1 MKFSS
6 LFAANKTASIIA
18 IALPLYCVSGVAMSQ
33 PTPETVNT
41 PLPGIT
47 VEAPKARHIAVAPS
61 RTGHRIVSHRVV
73 ANATSQPDERV
84 GPPDEPI
91 MAKIERLGRHTSSCA
106 DGCQSSFKY
115 GNDPWH
121 GCNAS
126 GNVLSFTCRNV
137 GGYKTY
143 NECMD
148 AGLTLGWRNR
158 EQLYYCS
165 SLALK

>member
-1 MKFSS
+1 VKFSS
-6 LFAANKTASIIA
+6 LFAANKTASIIL
-18 IALPLYCVSGVAMSQ
+18 IALPLYCVSGVAISQ

-41 PLPGIT
+41 PLPQIT
-47 VEAPKARHIAVAPS
+47 VQAPKVRHTAVAPS
-61 RTGHRIVSHRVV
+61 RAGRHIVSHRTV
-73 ANATSQPDERV
+73 ARSISKFDERT
-84 GPPDEPI
+84 GPSDEPI

-143 NECMD
+143 QECKD
-148 AGLTLGWRNR
+148 AGLTLGWRDK

>member
-1 MKFSS
+1 
-6 LFAANKTASIIA
+6 
-18 IALPLYCVSGVAMSQ
+18 VSGVAMSQ
-33 PTPETVNT
+33 PTPEAVT
-41 PLPGIT
+41 PLPSIA
-47 VEAPKARHIAVAPS
+47 VQPPKARHTAVTPGPAG
-61 RTGHRIVSHRVV
+61 RRIVSHRGV
-73 ANATSQPDERV
+73 AHPTSNLDDRV

-143 NECMD
+143 QECVD
-148 AGLTLGWRNR
+148 AGLTLGWRDR

>member
-6 LFAANKTASIIA
+6 LFAASKTASIISV
-18 IALPLYCVSGVAMSQ
+18 ALPLCCVSGVAMAQ
-33 PTPETVNT
+33 PTPVTVNT
-41 PLPGIT
+41 PLPNVT
-47 VEAPKARHIAVAPS
+47 VQAPKFRHTAVAPS
-61 RTGHRIVSHRVV
+61 RAGRRIASHRVI
-73 ANATSQPDERV
+73 AHATSKLDEPV
-84 GPPDEPI
+84 GPSDEPV

-143 NECMD
+143 QECKD
-148 AGLTLGWRNR
+148 AGLTLGWTDR

>member
-1 MKFSS
+1 MKFAS
-6 LFAANKTASIIA
+6 LFAVNKTASIIS
-18 IALPLYCVSGVAMSQ
+18 IVLPLYCVSGVVMSQ
-33 PTPETVNT
+33 PTPETVNK
-41 PLPGIT
+41 PLPDIT
-47 VEAPKARHIAVAPS
+47 VQAPNVRHTAVVPS
-61 RTGHRIVSHRVV
+61 RAGRRIFSHRVV
-73 ANATSQPDERV
+73 AHATSKLDEPV
-84 GPPDEPI
+84 GPSDEPV

-106 DGCQSSFKY
+106 DGCQSSYKY

-143 NECMD
+143 QECKD
-148 AGLTLGWRNR
+148 AGLTLGWRDR

>member
-6 LFAANKTASIIA
+6 LFAADKTVSIIS
-18 IALPLYCVSGVAMSQ
+18 IALSLYCVSGAAMSQ
-33 PTPETVNT
+33 PTPEAVNT

-47 VEAPKARHIAVAPS
+47 VQAPKVRHTAVAPS
-61 RTGHRIVSHRVV
+61 RAGRRVASHR
-73 ANATSQPDERV
+73 AARTISKFDDRI
-84 GPPDEPI
+84 GPSDEPI

-106 DGCQSSFKY
+106 DGCQSSFKH

-121 GCNAS
+121 GCSAS

-143 NECMD
+143 QECKD
-148 AGLTLGWRNR
+148 AGLTLGWRDR

>member
-6 LFAANKTASIIA
+6 LFAANKTASHIL

-41 PLPGIT
+41 PLPQIT
-47 VEAPKARHIAVAPS
+47 VQAPKVRHTAVAPS
-61 RTGHRIVSHRVV
+61 RAGRHIVSHRTV
-73 ANATSQPDERV
+73 ARSISKLDERV
-84 GPPDEPI
+84 GPSDEPI
-91 MAKIERLGRHTSSCA
+91 MAKIERLGRYKSSCA
-106 DGCQSSFKY
+106 DGCQSSFPNGKE
-115 GNDPWH
+115 PWH

-126 GNVLSFTCRNV
+126 ENVLSFACRNV

-143 NECMD
+143 QECKD
-148 AGLTLGWRNR
+148 AGLTLGWRDK

>member
-6 LFAANKTASIIA
+6 LFAANKIASIIS
-18 IALPLYCVSGVAMSQ
+18 ISLSLYCVSGVAMSQ
-33 PTPETVNT
+33 PTPETANK
-41 PLPGIT
+41 PLPDVT
-47 VEAPKARHIAVAPS
+47 VQAPKVRHTAVAPS
-61 RTGHRIVSHRVV
+61 RAGRRIVSHRIV
-73 ANATSQPDERV
+73 AYSTSKLDDRI
-84 GPPDEPI
+84 GPSDEPI
-91 MAKIERLGRHTSSCA
+91 MAKIDRLGRHTSSCA

-143 NECMD
+143 QECKD
-148 AGLTLGWRNR
+148 AGLTLGWRDR